1 MRAGGGPPARA
12 EILPLLARPSGAGAA
27 EVMPLPRGG
36 SRTCKGD
43 RRSGAG
49 RLGSGHASGHA
60 MVVGSWLV
68 LVALPLAVRSGRLG
82 GGAPGGEG
90 DGGLFICFSG
100 ASIRDT
106 LPHSVPAHRYSSI
119 NTYNSVERKVNTCV
133 PLRSGAQ
140 PSPPTASDSSADHIA
155 VHSKHGGTSAAR
167 PCDLCRCSPPSHSP
181 SPSPCQLLMPLDCT
195 RHVRDIHLLSPGGE
209 LSRPVKLAGWGLS
222 ADAWALTQ
230 HLVRLP
236 PDLLQHAAH
245 LVSRL

>member
-1 MRAGGGPPARA
+1 MVGGVAV
-12 EILPLLARPSGAGAA
+12 SG
-27 EVMPLPRGG
+27 
-36 SRTCKGD
+36 
-43 RRSGAG
+43 
-49 RLGSGHASGHA
+49 
-60 MVVGSWLV
+60 
-68 LVALPLAVRSGRLG
+68 AVRSPGRLG

-100 ASIRDT
+100 ASFRDT

-119 NTYNSVERKVNTCV
+119 NTYNSVERSKHIMR
-133 PLRSGAQ
+133 PDSRPFRGPAKSA
-140 PSPPTASDSSADHIA
+140 TASDSSADHIA

-230 HLVRLP
+230 HFVRLP